1 MPHREAVSGGE
12 LKAWAWDH
20 GCLEM
25 KMVPKPWLIRT
36 FYTRLPKQTGHE
48 KGKENRQYL
57 QKLTL
62 IGFLWKLKDQ
72 VKSSW
77 EEEEVPAM

>member
-1 MPHREAVSGGE
+1 MKRER
-12 LKAWAWDH
+12 K
-20 GCLEM
+20 
-25 KMVPKPWLIRT
+25 K
-36 FYTRLPKQTGHE
+36 
-48 KGKENRQYL
+48 RQYL

-77 EEEEVPAM
+77 EEEVLAMR